1 MIESV
6 SLCQAIGDEALPT
19 RVCQSVASR
28 VSKRSARPGGRAC
41 KHRRRHAAFGPLRL
55 ALRLFDPGVSV
66 CVLPPGGAAG
76 RVFALYL
83 VHTGPWPARTG
94 SGLAAGC
101 WKSCRESRLRG
112 CFRRPACQPVPCEPD
127 RLLDSRHGGA
137 YRLALCGALSEKVLQ
152 RAIGATVLLGAVF
165 TIYFMT
171 RADTEAG
178 KNASAYLL
186 AWCLP
191 LLLAA
196 EKSRGRSALVAL
208 AAAAILLTV
217 KRGAMLALGFSSIA
231 YALAYLRLYGSPRA
245 LARVV
250 GFLLVLGAVSLGVL
264 ASNWDAVKTRFE
276 DTSGSGRDNM
286 YAMLVEHWRK
296 AEPQNLV
303 FGFGINSV
311 QRYTGMMYGSED
323 DRGPYAH
330 SDWFQLMHDFGLV
343 GIVLLGWLHAAF
355 LVLIR
360 RGFKMRNPVT
370 PSLAM
375 GYTILFLVN
384 IYSGQ
389 LMSLTAIY
397 CGLLLVCGALAISTA
412 RQTAP
417 RGAENGQAETKLPNR
432 LMRSPSVREFRAAQ
446 LFRSGQA
453 LTYAGKG
460 GGRKTHFASI
470 RRSGEEWPLSVCAG
484 NFQGVLAHAL
494 AVHRRVPGTGRFL
507 QASGYFRSRLVGHRG
522 QLGMRRVSGAP
533 VGPEQHLEADV

>member
-1 MIESV
+1 M
-6 SLCQAIGDEALPT
+6 
-19 RVCQSVASR
+19 
-28 VSKRSARPGGRAC
+28 
-41 KHRRRHAAFGPLRL
+41 
-55 ALRLFDPGVSV
+55 
-66 CVLPPGGAAG
+66 
-76 RVFALYL
+76 
-83 VHTGPWPARTG
+83 
-94 SGLAAGC
+94 
-101 WKSCRESRLRG
+101 
-112 CFRRPACQPVPCEPD
+112 
-127 RLLDSRHGGA
+127 
-137 YRLALCGALSEKVLQ
+137 
-152 RAIGATVLLGAVF
+152 
-165 TIYFMT
+165 
-171 RADTEAG
+171 
-178 KNASAYLL
+178 
-186 AWCLP
+186 
-191 LLLAA
+191 
-196 EKSRGRSALVAL
+196 
-208 AAAAILLTV
+208 
-217 KRGAMLALGFSSIA
+217 
-231 YALAYLRLYGSPRA
+231 
-245 LARVV
+245 
-250 GFLLVLGAVSLGVL
+250 LGAVSLGVL

-417 RGAENGQAETKLPNR
+417 RGAENGQAETSVIAL
-432 LMRSPSVREFRAAQ
+432 RSPSVREFQAGCAALSLGPSFDLRGKAAGARPISLRSAGVARGVAAVGMCLGIFKEFWHMHWQYIAACRELDVSYKLLDISGPDWLDIVDNSGCDAFLRARRSRAAFGSRCMTNVCGS
-446 LFRSGQA
+446 LASCRDYLIFPEVESRSGS
-453 LTYAGKG
+453 GKAREMHDWLAAKDIPHPRTWVFYSLQSG
-460 GGRKTHFASI
+460 VEFAADLRAS
-470 RRSGEEWPLSVCAG
+470 
-484 NFQGVLAHAL
+484 
-494 AVHRRVPGTGRFL
+494 HRF
-507 QASGYFRSRLVGHRG
+507 
-522 QLGMRRVSGAP
+522 
-533 VGPEQHLEADV
+533 

>member
-6 SLCQAIGDEALPT
+6 SLRHAIEHEALP
-19 RVCQSVASR
+19 RVRQSAAL
-28 VSKRSARPGGRAC
+28 ARLGC
-41 KHRRRHAAFGPLRL
+41 GPLARA
-55 ALRLFDPGVSV
+55 ALVGI
-66 CVLPPGGAAG
+66 AAG
-76 RVFALYL
+76 MPLLVLCDWLYDFSILAFPFAFYLRAVLLAAFALYL
-83 VHTGPWPARTG
+83 VHTGPRLGAYRFRFGRWLLCY
-94 SGLAAGC
+94 LAVNLVYALV
-101 WKSCRESRLRG
+101 S
-112 CFRRPACQPVPCEPD
+112 AD
-127 RLLDSRHGGA
+127 RLANLYHVSRIAFWILGTVAA
-137 YRLALCGALSEKVLQ
+137 YRLALCGALSEKILQ
-152 RAIGATVLLGAVF
+152 RAIGATVLLGAAF
-165 TIYFMT
+165 TMYFMT

-178 KNASAYLL
+178 QNASAYLL

-231 YALAYLRLYGSPRA
+231 YALAYLRLNGSPRA

-286 YAMLVEHWRK
+286 YAMLLEHWRK

-330 SDWFQLMHDFGLV
+330 SDWLQLMHDFGLV
-343 GIVLLGWLHAAF
+343 GIVLLAWLHAAF
-355 LVLIR
+355 LALIR
-360 RGFKMRNPVT
+360 RGFRLRNPVT

-384 IYSGQ
+384 IYSGH
-389 LMSLTAIY
+389 LLGPTAIY
-397 CGLLLVCGALAISTA
+397 FGLLLVCGALAISTA
-412 RQTAP
+412 RQTVP
-417 RGAENGQAETKLPNR
+417 VW
-432 LMRSPSVREFRAAQ
+432 SRE
-446 LFRSGQA
+446 
-453 LTYAGKG
+453 
-460 GGRKTHFASI
+460 
-470 RRSGEEWPLSVCAG
+470 W
-484 NFQGVLAHAL
+484 
-494 AVHRRVPGTGRFL
+494 TG
-507 QASGYFRSRLVGHRG
+507 
-522 QLGMRRVSGAP
+522 
-533 VGPEQHLEADV
+533 